1 MPAQDLAA
9 SVFFA
14 VSVDNIDLG
23 WFTSVDGLGCE
34 IELQPFEEGGNNGF
48 VWQLPT
54 RIKYTNIKLSRPAD
68 TSMSK
73 IADWFAGMH
82 RGIKPTTATIEAR
95 DSDNKLVMSWE
106 FTGVVPV
113 RWTGPSFSTDSGK
126 AATESLELAHR
137 GFTVR

>member
-14 VSVDNIDLG
+14 VSVDNVDLG
-23 WFTSVDGLGCE
+23 WFTSVEGLGCE
-34 IELQPFEEGGNNGF
+34 IELQAFEEGGNNGF

-68 TSMSK
+68 TSMGK
-73 IADWFAGMH
+73 IADWFAGMA
-82 RGIKPTTATIEAR
+82 RGIKPTTATVEAR
-95 DSDNKLVMSWE
+95 DADNRPIMSWE
-106 FTGVVPV
+106 FNGVVPV
-113 RWTGPSFSTDSGK
+113 RWTGPSFSADSGK
-126 AATESLELAHR
+126 AATETIELAHR